1 MNLYLVCQ
9 KLEWTGYDTFDSMIV
24 AAESEDEAR
33 LIHPYGD
40 YQWNGAD
47 WIKDELITTLEGT
60 SRTFTSSGLSEWAN
74 PDDIIVELIGIT
86 DKPGGV
92 ILASFNAG

>member
-9 KLEWTGYDTFDSMIV
+9 KLEWPGYDAFDSMIV

-33 LIHPYGD
+33 LIHPFGS
-40 YQWNGAD
+40 YQWNGD
-47 WIKDELITTLEGT
+47 NWIKDELITTIDGT
-60 SRTFTSSGLSEWAN
+60 SKTFTSFGLSVGAN
-74 PDDIIVELIGIT
+74 PDDIIVELIGMT
-86 DKPGGV
+86 DKPAGV